1 LASIANVLIVGGGI
15 AGTTLAI
22 SLQRK
27 GIQVEIVEFDP
38 DWTVLGVGISLQG
51 PALRAL
57 KTIGV
62 LDRCVQEGFGYSKRV
77 VGNAECKITNVVNL
91 PRLCGPDYPATIGIM
106 RPALHNILSHA
117 ATETGAVVR
126 LGLTISLVKQTSR
139 AVEVEFADGTRG
151 IYDFVVGADGIHSK
165 VRELVF
171 GKVLKPEPTGQAVW
185 RAMVDRPS
193 EVDAHCSFYGPR
205 NKAGFNP
212 VSHKEMYVFLT
223 QNITDNVRLL
233 THRLPAVMREQLAD
247 FGGLMAEARERI
259 TRPEQI
265 VCRPIESFILPA
277 PWYGGRVLLVGD
289 AAHPTTPHLA
299 SGAGL
304 AIEDTI
310 VLTQLLC
317 SGATLPEALEEFMAR
332 RYERCRMVVENSLQL
347 GEWEK
352 NPTAPGADPVGLIS
366 RTIEAL
372 ALPI

>member
-1 LASIANVLIVGGGI
+1 
-15 AGTTLAI
+15 
-22 SLQRK
+22 
-27 GIQVEIVEFDP
+27 
-38 DWTVLGVGISLQG
+38 
-51 PALRAL
+51 
-57 KTIGV
+57 
-62 LDRCVQEGFGYSKRV
+62 
-77 VGNAECKITNVVNL
+77 
-91 PRLCGPDYPATIGIM
+91 
-106 RPALHNILSHA
+106 
-117 ATETGAVVR
+117 
-126 LGLTISLVKQTSR
+126 
-139 AVEVEFADGTRG
+139 
-151 IYDFVVGADGIHSK
+151 
-165 VRELVF
+165 
-171 GKVLKPEPTGQAVW
+171 
-185 RAMVDRPS
+185 
-193 EVDAHCSFYGPR
+193 
-205 NKAGFNP
+205 
-212 VSHKEMYVFLT
+212 MYVFLT

>member
-106 RPALHNILSHA
+106 RPALHNILSHT

-126 LGLTISLVKQTSR
+126 LGLTISLVKQIPR
-139 AVEVEFADGTRG
+139 AVEVEFADGTCG

-171 GKVLKPEPTGQAVW
+171 GKVLKPAPTGQAVW
-185 RAMVDRPS
+185 RAMVDRPP
-193 EVDAHCSFYGPR
+193 EVDTHCSFYCPR

-212 VSHKEMYVFLT
+212 VSRKEMYVFLT
-223 QNITDNVRLL
+223 QNITDNVRLP
-233 THRLPAVMREQLAD
+233 THRLPAVMRQLLAD

-277 PWYGGRVLLVGD
+277 PWYRGRVLVVGD

-310 VLTQLLC
+310 VLTELLC
-317 SGATLPEALEEFMAR
+317 SDATLREALEEFMAR
-332 RYERCRMVVENSLQL
+332 RYERCRMVV
-347 GEWEK
+347 
-352 NPTAPGADPVGLIS
+352 
-366 RTIEAL
+366 
-372 ALPI
+372 